1 MTIFKIPRTFTLKA
15 NSVRATKQFIS
26 RFSFSQNKG
35 SFNLHWTAYIESSIF
50 SKS

>member
-26 RFSFSQNKG
+26 RFSDEKSIRGNFDTY
-35 SFNLHWTAYIESSIF
+35 NLEVQL
-50 SKS
+50 

>member
-26 RFSFSQNKG
+26 RFIDEKKYPWKFWH
-35 SFNLHWTAYIESSIF
+35 L
-50 SKS
+50 